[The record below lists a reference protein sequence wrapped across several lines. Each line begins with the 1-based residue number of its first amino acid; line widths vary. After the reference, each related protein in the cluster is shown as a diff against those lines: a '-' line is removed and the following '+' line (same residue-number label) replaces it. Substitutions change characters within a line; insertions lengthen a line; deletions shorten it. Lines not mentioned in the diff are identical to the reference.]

1 MPCAAG
7 ELCAVQEL
15 TPVAQRCAMKGWGGA
30 QVEGFVTPVVMQFKR
45 IVSYSSSDVCAQFS
59 PRDLPLL
66 IVPYFYIF
74 PSIFLS
80 SVFFKP
86 PTCGCRGRLKSGRR
100 SVSSKAG
107 VRFLC

>member
-45 IVSYSSSDVCAQFS
+45 IVSYSSSDVYGTTTFNSNTFS
-59 PRDLPLL
+59 
-66 IVPYFYIF
+66 YFPDDF
-74 PSIFLS
+74 LVFRLFRATHMRMSRSAERWPS
-80 SVFFKP
+80 
-86 PTCGCRGRLKSGRR
+86 
-100 SVSSKAG
+100 
-107 VRFLC
+107 